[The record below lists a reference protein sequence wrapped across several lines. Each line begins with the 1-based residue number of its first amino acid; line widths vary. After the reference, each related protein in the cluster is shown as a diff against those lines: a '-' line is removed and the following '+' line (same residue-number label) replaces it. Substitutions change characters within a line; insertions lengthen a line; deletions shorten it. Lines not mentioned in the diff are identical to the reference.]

1 MALAPRIEIRQ
12 SQTLVMTPQLQQAIK
27 LLQMSSAEL
36 AGYVAAEVEKNPLL
50 ELAQPSPP
58 PGPSPGAPPIPGG
71 GAGRRDDADGDWL
84 EGIAAGVSLHEHLQA
99 QIRTMR
105 AAPRVV
111 EAALLIA
118 DELEDDGYLRAPL
131 AEAAGR
137 HRLRAADALAGLA
150 LVQACEPAGVG
161 ARDLR
166 ECLALQLRELDRL
179 DPAMQAMLD
188 NLALVARGRL
198 AELERACGVDAE
210 DVADMLAEIRALDP
224 KPGLRFAPP
233 RIEVA
238 VPDVHVRRAP
248 DGTLTV
254 ELNTGNLPRVLMNN
268 VYAARIPRGDSDG
281 RAFVSECST
290 RASWLIRSLEQRAR
304 TILKVANEI
313 VRRQDR
319 FFEVGAPGLRPL
331 TRRAVAERLG
341 LHESTVSRVTAGKF
355 IACEHGCYEFARF
368 FVSAIQAVSG
378 GEAYSSAAVQD
389 RIRSLVQAEP
399 PRRTLSDDK
408 LVALLKAEGID
419 IARRTV
425 AKYREGMGIPS
436 SVERRRLR
444 AAPSAVPADGA
455 GTLRSRD

>member
-1 MALAPRIEIRQ
+1 MALAPRIELRQ

-50 ELAQPSPP
+50 ELGPP
-58 PGPSPGAPPIPGG
+58 ASAPASPGSGP
-71 GAGRRDDADGDWL
+71 GRRGEGDSDWL
-84 EGIAAGVSLHEHLQA
+84 EGIAAGVSLHEHLHA
-99 QIRTMR
+99 QIRAMR
-105 AAPRVV
+105 ATPRVV

-118 DELEDDGYLRAPL
+118 DELEDDGYLRVPL
-131 AEAAGR
+131 AEVASR
-137 HRLRAADALAGLA
+137 HRLRAADALAGLT
-150 LVQACEPAGVG
+150 LVQACDPAGVG
-161 ARDLR
+161 ARELK
-166 ECLALQLRELDRL
+166 ECLALQLRELNRL

-198 AELERACGVDAE
+198 AELERVCGVDAE
-210 DVADMLAEIRALDP
+210 DIADMLAEVRALDP
-224 KPGLRFAPP
+224 KPGLRFAPA
-233 RIEVA
+233 RVEVA
-238 VPDVHVRRAP
+238 VPDVYVRRSP

-254 ELNTGNLPRVLMNN
+254 ELNAGNLPRVLMNN
-268 VYAARIPRGDSDG
+268 VYAARIPKDDSDA

-355 IACEHGCYEFARF
+355 VACDHGCYEFSRF

-389 RIRSLVQAEP
+389 RIRSLVQAESA
-399 PRRTLSDDK
+399 RSTLSDDK
-408 LVALLKAEGID
+408 LVGLLNAEGID

-436 SVERRRLR
+436 SVDRRRLR
-444 AAPSAVPADGA
+444 AAPSAALADGA